1 MIKIVKLA
9 FLAALLLTGIQAGQA
24 QETKPIGFFLKDSV
38 KIGEPVPYVFSY
50 KDKKNRT
57 VIFPD
62 SLFDFSPFELISK
75 EYFNT
80 RSDTTNS
87 IDSAVYYLFTFEID
101 TVQRLALP
109 VFLIVGSDSIPNYS
123 LIDSITLDQ
132 VVTQMPDSV
141 AMEENSFYRP
151 VSLEFNYPYAIIGL
165 IILGVVSVV
174 VLLVWGNQIRKRIKL
189 YRLKKSLEKFRMGF
203 DTQIE
208 ALAKDTTKSNIE
220 KTLVY
225 WKKYMEGI
233 EDLPFTKLTT
243 KEIMLLMQSSSLD
256 ETLKSI
262 DKNIYSKATVSTLQ
276 NDFEFLKDYSQDRYN
291 HITEVIKNA

>member
-1 MIKIVKLA
+1 VIKIVKLA

>member
-1 MIKIVKLA
+1 
-9 FLAALLLTGIQAGQA
+9 
-24 QETKPIGFFLKDSV
+24 
-38 KIGEPVPYVFSY
+38 
-50 KDKKNRT
+50 
-57 VIFPD
+57 
-62 SLFDFSPFELISK
+62 
-75 EYFNT
+75 
-80 RSDTTNS
+80 
-87 IDSAVYYLFTFEID
+87 
-101 TVQRLALP
+101 
-109 VFLIVGSDSIPNYS
+109 
-123 LIDSITLDQ
+123 
-132 VVTQMPDSV
+132 
-141 AMEENSFYRP
+141 

>member
-9 FLAALLLTGIQAGQA
+9 VLAALLLTGIQTGRA

-62 SLFDFSPFELISK
+62 SLFDFTPFELVRK

-80 RSDTTNS
+80 KSDTTNS
-87 IDSAVYYLFTFEID
+87 IDSAVYYLSTFEID

-109 VFLIVGSDSIPNYS
+109 VFLIVGSDSIPNFS
-123 LIDSITLDQ
+123 LIDSIVLDQ

-141 AMEENSFYRP
+141 AMEENSYYRP
-151 VSLEFNYPYAIIGL
+151 VSLQFNYPYVIMGL
-165 IILGVVSVV
+165 IILGIIAVI
-174 VLLVWGNQIRKRIKL
+174 VLVVWGKEIRKRIKL
-189 YRLKKSLEKFRMGF
+189 YRLKKSIEKFKIGF
-203 DTQIE
+203 DAQIE
-208 ALAKDTTKSNIE
+208 ALARDTNKSNIE

-225 WKKYMEGI
+225 WKKYMEGL

-243 KEIMLLMQSSSLD
+243 KEIVLLMQSSSLN

-291 HITEVIKNA
+291 HIIEVIKNA

>member
-1 MIKIVKLA
+1 VIKIVKLA
-9 FLAALLLTGIQAGQA
+9 VLAALLLTGIQAGTA

-62 SLFDFSPFELISK
+62 SLFDFTPFELISK

-87 IDSAVYYLFTFEID
+87 IDSAVYYLSTFEID

-109 VFLIVGSDSIPNYS
+109 VFLIIGSDSIPNYS
-123 LIDSITLDQ
+123 LIDSIILDQ

-151 VSLEFNYPYAIIGL
+151 VSLEFNYPYAIIAL
-165 IILGVVSVV
+165 IILGVVALI
-174 VLLVWGNQIRKRIKL
+174 VLIVWGKEIRKRIRL

-203 DTQIE
+203 DAQIE
-208 ALAKDTTKSNIE
+208 ALARDTTKPNIE

-243 KEIMLLMQSSSLD
+243 KEIVLLMQSSSLN

-291 HITEVIKNA
+291 HITEVIKNG